1 MSRAPTPGSLRWRV
15 ALERPADADD
25 GAGGVIRGFAPLAE
39 VFASVAPVS
48 AEEQTA
54 GAALGLKRLWR
65 VTIRARGD
73 LSGGCR
79 ATWREK
85 TLDVLSVRPLDAD
98 ARFEELLCEEFAP

>member
-1 MSRAPTPGSLRWRV
+1 MSAATSPGGLRWRV
-15 ALERPADADD
+15 ALERPADVDD
-25 GAGGVIRGFAPLAE
+25 GAGGVVRGFAPLAE

-48 AEEQTA
+48 VEEQAA

-73 LSGGCR
+73 LSGGHR
-79 ATWREK
+79 ANWRAK

-98 ARFEELLCEEFAP
+98 GRFEELLCEEFAP